1 MKQLPCIKQNVLG
14 YWKTNTESQPI
25 IAIISF
31 RDISP
36 RLVH

>member
-25 IAIISF
+25 IAIIYLGIYH
-31 RDISP
+31 RA
-36 RLVH
+36 